1 MDRTR
6 DKLLTVLRNVFVDD
20 VRPLANGLAEYC
32 SRAGIGD
39 QRLSVAQQRAA
50 AHFALDRV
58 LDEIIL

>member
-1 MDRTR
+1 LERDRS
-6 DKLLTVLRNVFVDD
+6 KLLSDMRNSLEDI
-20 VRPLANGLAEYC
+20 RPLANGLAEYC